1 MIISTTQPCVV
12 IYTSNFLQNSKDKDF
27 ADGNH
32 SQHAAICLETTQFN
46 NAVNMIGQDS
56 WPKEEDVYLTPGN
69 TYR

>member
-12 IYTSNFLQNSKDKDF
+12 IYTSNFIPSSQDKDF
-27 ADGNH
+27 NDGNH

-46 NAVNMIGQDS
+46 NAINMIGKDG
-56 WPKEEDVYLTPGN
+56 WPTDEEVYLTAGK